1 MVNLRCAYIF
11 REERQVQKRVKS
23 IKMKAVLLEL
33 LVVNKPGF
41 SASV

>member
-1 MVNLRCAYIF
+1 MVNLRGAYIF

-23 IKMKAVLLEL
+23 IKMKDVFVEL